1 LKAGFL
7 GIGRRP
13 HLRRRWAADP
23 VWGVRGRRGTR
34 PGVSEVT
41 RHRLGAVPSRILTCI
56 GTVIRL
62 DQGAIQTA
70 IRSTIRAW

>member
-34 PGVSEVT
+34 PGVSEV
-41 RHRLGAVPSRILTCI
+41 
-56 GTVIRL
+56 
-62 DQGAIQTA
+62 
-70 IRSTIRAW
+70 